1 MTRVARA
8 LRPGSLELEDREVLE
23 ALAKL
28 TRMVL
33 ELRERVAAL
42 EARLPPPR
50 FEFPTDWIGAKA
62 ARDLSGFS
70 LPQIYA
76 WARSGKIVSAKD
88 GGRVRIDPA
97 SLPRRTRVKSQSA

>member
-1 MTRVARA
+1 MTGAARSFK
-8 LRPGSLELEDREVLE
+8 PGSLEFESREVLE

-28 TRMVL
+28 TRIAL
-33 ELRERVAAL
+33 EDRERLDAM

-50 FEFPTDWIGAKA
+50 FTLPPGWIGAKA
-62 ARDLSGFS
+62 ARDLSGYS

-88 GGRVRIDPA
+88 GGHVRIDPA
-97 SLPRRTRVKSQSA
+97 SLPRRTRVKTQSA